1 MKLLRKRKIILPK
14 GFFLPNCGAFI
25 VEIKFDSRYEKSAR
39 KKKLRDPQD
48 EIVKLL
54 VLTAEGEVPKFRA
67 IMEIDNF
74 VSEWDGKNE
83 TIFSLRELH
92 PYTLRYRV
100 AEFLSN
106 KKLEK
111 RRRNKWDCFGI
122 QIKK

>member
-1 MKLLRKRKIILPK
+1 VKLLRKRKIILPK

-67 IMEIDNF
+67 ILELNNF
-74 VSEWDGKNE
+74 VSISEGDGKRE
-83 TIFSLRELH
+83 TIFNFKELH
-92 PYTLRYRV
+92 PYPLRYKV
-100 AEFLSN
+100 AEFL
-106 KKLEK
+106 EK
-111 RRRNKWDCFGI
+111 RGLK
-122 QIKK
+122 